1 MSASAGKAWRAVLA
15 FELAP
20 SVKGPLLWAAL
31 GGLALLALP
40 VRIIAMGEFSFN
52 GQLIGQ
58 ESRLAYVLF
67 GGHSWIVFM
76 TTLLT
81 LCLCLDRTGAH
92 YLRNND
98 LLVLSRSVGRN
109 SFYMAKM
116 ASVLVPS
123 LLYGLLA
130 LGLFWEE
137 LYRNAGVNL
146 YGVFALF
153 LPLSLSMIC
162 LTSLYFLLRNFLG
175 NFMIFFLWLF
185 LLPIIYVGNMWR
197 YFAPT
202 ALREGVPQ
210 FPVLGLLPQFGGIH
224 AHSLGMVHEAY
235 RREDTWMALVNG
247 GLWSVAAVAAGMWIF
262 SRKRL

>member
-1 MSASAGKAWRAVLA
+1 VSATPGKAWRSLLV
-15 FELAP
+15 FELLP

-31 GGLALLALP
+31 GGLALLVLP
-40 VRIIAMGEFSFN
+40 VRVITMGELSFN
-52 GQLIGQ
+52 GQIIGQ
-58 ESRLAYVLF
+58 ESRLVYVLSV
-67 GGHSWIVFM
+67 GHSWIVFM

-98 LLVLSRSVGRN
+98 LLVLSRSVGRL
-109 SFYMAKM
+109 SFYLAKM

-123 LLYGLLA
+123 LLFAALA

-137 LYRNAGVNL
+137 IYRAAGVNL
-146 YGVFALF
+146 WRVFTLF

-185 LLPIIYVGNMWR
+185 LLPIIYVGNLWR
-197 YFAPT
+197 YLAPET
-202 ALREGVPQ
+202 LREGVPQ
-210 FPVLGLLPQFGGIH
+210 FPVLGLLPQFGGLH
-224 AHSLGMVHEAY
+224 AHSLGMVHSAFE
-235 RREDTWMALVNG
+235 RPDTWLSLVNC
-247 GLWSVAAVAAGMWIF
+247 GLWAVAAALAGAWLF
-262 SRKRL
+262 DRKRL